1 MVELAQVSRASF
13 YRFDKEAEA
22 LPDPDIDL
30 RDTIQRLALEWPSYG
45 WRRITAEA
53 GASGPESES

>member
-30 RDTIQRLALEWPSYG
+30 RDTIQRLALEM
-45 WRRITAEA
+45 AELWMA
-53 GASGPESES
+53 ANHG